1 MNNTFCKPAYMKLIF
16 SVAISILFFSNF
28 SCSKEES
35 LENSQGE
42 QAVGSLQSGSTGEC
56 LPKAIQGAFIANK
69 ALASSNFI
77 EVDVDVIT
85 EGSYTIFTDTVNGYY
100 FTGSGDFSST
110 GVNTI
115 ILEGKGKPLAE
126 GVDNFTVIFDS
137 TFCNIEVAVLPASAA
152 SPASFTLQP
161 SDTGCMNASV
171 LGDYVRTVPL
181 NSTNKVDI
189 EVNVSSIGS
198 YTISTVST
206 NGMTFSSSAAFTTK
220 GVQTVS
226 LMGSGAPA
234 NAGAISIPLSVGG
247 ASCSFIVNVDND
259 GTTQPPP
266 TETYFW
272 KFISGGATH
281 RGSIDTGAKLETIVL
296 NGITVASLA
305 FEGSSS
311 DTLIAINLG
320 DINGTINANETY
332 STTSAGTINGLGI
345 AIEIGGITYEANP
358 QITAANVTLKITT
371 HNTGSKVIA
380 GTFSGTLKSS
390 GGQTLT
396 ITGGEFNVHYQ

>member
-1 MNNTFCKPAYMKLIF
+1 MKLIF
-16 SVAISILFFSNF
+16 PVAISILILLNF
-28 SCSKEES
+28 SCSKEKS
-35 LENSQGE
+35 LENSQGD
-42 QAVGSLQSGSTGEC
+42 QAVGSLQSGATGEC
-56 LPKAIQGAFIANK
+56 LPKTLQGAYIVNK

-85 EGSYTIFTDTVNGYY
+85 GGRYTISTDTVNGYY

-110 GVNTI
+110 GINTVT
-115 ILEGKGKPLAE
+115 LEGKGKPLAE
-126 GVDNFTVIFDS
+126 GVDNFTVSFDS

-152 SPASFTLQP
+152 TPSGFTLRP

-189 EVNVSSIGS
+189 QVNVSSIGS
-198 YTISTVST
+198 YTISTVAT
-206 NGMTFSSSAAFTTK
+206 NGMTFSSSAAFTTT

-234 NAGAISIPLSVGG
+234 NAGAISIPLTVGG
-247 ASCSFIVNVDND
+247 VSCSFTVNVIND

-266 TETYFW
+266 TATYFW
-272 KFISGGATH
+272 KFVSSGATYQ
-281 RGSIDTGAKLETIVL
+281 GSIDTGAKLETIVL
-296 NGITVASLA
+296 NGITVASLE

-311 DTLIAINLG
+311 DTLVAINLG

-332 STTSAGTINGLGI
+332 STTSDGTSNGLGI

-358 QITAANVTLKITT
+358 QITTGNVTLKIIT
-371 HNTGSKVIA
+371 HDTGSKIIA

-390 GGQTLT
+390 TGQTLT